1 MSYFVFTDTE
11 AGWDC
16 VRGVYQ
22 AESEQVVKDHIE
34 EQYLELTNDSVKAE
48 EDRERF
54 WDRHV
59 LTEKKLTVIN

>member
-16 VRGVYQ
+16 VRGIYQ
-22 AESEQVVKDHIE
+22 AESEQDVKDYIE
-34 EQYLELTNDSVKAE
+34 EEYLELTNDPEKAE
-48 EDRERF
+48 EDREHF

-59 LTEKKLTVIN
+59 LTEKKLIVI